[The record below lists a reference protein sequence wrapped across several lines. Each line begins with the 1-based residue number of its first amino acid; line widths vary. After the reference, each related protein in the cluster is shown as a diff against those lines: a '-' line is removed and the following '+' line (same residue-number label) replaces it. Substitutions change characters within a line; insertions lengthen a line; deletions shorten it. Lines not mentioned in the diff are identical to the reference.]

1 MTPQDAA
8 DKLYDLL
15 DKQANGKVDKFAYK
29 VFFDDV
35 TRQIG
40 MDIPDYSFDK
50 MWNNIQ
56 GEEDLGMTKK
66 EMVKHIA
73 GIQKMMQ
80 EETLKE

>member
-1 MTPQDAA
+1 
-8 DKLYDLL
+8 
-15 DKQANGKVDKFAYK
+15 

-73 GIQKMMQ
+73 GI
-80 EETLKE
+80 